1 MLDTSFVV
9 AKRLKSGQP
18 VYVAD
23 ARHLHHRFMR
33 IGFSQRRAVV
43 YLWTWCATLAL
54 AALATRF
61 APPHHHGDWNVT
73 NLVIDVAVG
82 LLAVAFSLYVVYVL
96 EIVTLA
102 SPRAR
107 RRRRREAERTAA

>member
-1 MLDTSFVV
+1 M
-9 AKRLKSGQP
+9 P
-18 VYVAD
+18 D

-33 IGFSQRRAVV
+33 IGFSERRAVV

-61 APPHHHGDWNVT
+61 APPHHHGDWSVK
-73 NLVIDVAVG
+73 NLAIDVAAG
-82 LLAVAFSLYVVYVL
+82 MLAITFSLYVVYVL

-107 RRRRREAERTAA
+107 RRRREAERNAA